1 MEVGGQAVLVK
12 LGVPGSADQRWRI
25 SVFMAF
31 FNGQHDDKTCFFRQ
45 QYFQEQNIIWNDLL
59 TIRWNTEYDQYDHLK
74 SISSLKPSPR
84 YNHLKL

>member
-31 FNGQHDDKTCFFRQ
+31 LMGNMMTKHVFLGSSIFRNKTSFGMIF
-45 QYFQEQNIIWNDLL
+45 
-59 TIRWNTEYDQYDHLK
+59 
-74 SISSLKPSPR
+74 
-84 YNHLKL
+84 